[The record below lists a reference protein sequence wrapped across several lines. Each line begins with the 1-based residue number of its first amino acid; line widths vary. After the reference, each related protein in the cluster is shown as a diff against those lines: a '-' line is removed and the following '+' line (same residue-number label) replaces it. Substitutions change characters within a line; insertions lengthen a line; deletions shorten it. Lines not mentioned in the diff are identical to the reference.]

1 MNDLQ
6 VFNNADFGSVRTL
19 EIDGKPYFVAND
31 VARALGYSVPKDA
44 ISRHCKGA
52 LKHRYLTE
60 GGEQELKII
69 P

>member
-31 VARALGYSVPKDA
+31 VAEHLVIQSPKMQFQG
-44 ISRHCKGA
+44 IVRG
-52 LKHRYLTE
+52 R
-60 GGEQELKII
+60 
-69 P
+69 

>member
-44 ISRHCKGA
+44 ISRH
-52 LKHRYLTE
+52 
-60 GGEQELKII
+60 
-69 P
+69 